1 MKLTLEKYED
11 SSVHWWLKELEK
23 AVDENKQR
31 ESKGEE
37 TTGLDEEPPYISPWV
52 RRYIEGVDKDRRDG
66 GVRGRRASDRDT
78 QKAIPILNRVQ
89 KPREIQR
96 NIWGIGSSSYPFEH
110 GTTPS
115 DKDESS

>member
-31 ESKGEE
+31 ESEGAEAS
-37 TTGLDEEPPYISPWV
+37 GLDEEQADYDARLAFGYGP
-52 RRYIEGVDKDRRDG
+52 DKDRRDG